1 MFQAYDTTFNNSHW
15 GLNFETELINETIL
29 VLEEI
34 PENTETELTEDR
46 YIPWELQSEIGGL
59 EGESF
64 DKKHVEG

>member
-15 GLNFETELINETIL
+15 VLNFETNETIL
-29 VLEEI
+29 IPGGV

-64 DKKHVEG
+64 DKKHIEG